1 MFRKQIER
9 QLDRAWYGDAKWSRA
24 LLPFEALYARS
35 ALKAKIRGQISA
47 DNNALGIPL
56 IVVGNISVGGTGKS
70 PVVIRLAKE
79 LKNRG
84 YRPGILSRGYGAQT
98 EVHPCLVNAE
108 DDAAKVGDEPLMMAA
123 SLPDIPIVI
132 DRDRLRGAQY
142 LKSQSQVDLV
152 ICDDGLQHYALPRDI
167 EIVVLDAERGI
178 GNGHLIPVGP
188 LREPV
193 DRLGSVDYILCNGA
207 LSSLSS
213 NLSALVNYE
222 FAVQPKSWQSVKT
235 GESKTLDQV
244 DLGDSVLA
252 VSAIGNP
259 ARFHNTLRALGLQP
273 KALVFPD
280 HHAFKAEELGSA
292 VRDSGL
298 PLVMTA
304 KDAVKCRSFADSD
317 WLALQVEAELPEGF
331 IDSILESLRAKIS
344 TLSGRTNE

>member
-1 MFRKQIER
+1 MFRKKIER

-24 LLPFEALYARS
+24 LLPFEALYARG

-47 DNNALGIPL
+47 DNNVLSIPL

-98 EVHPCLVNAE
+98 EVHPRLVSA
-108 DDAAKVGDEPLMMAA
+108 DDEAAKVGDEPLMMAA

-142 LKSQSQVDLV
+142 LKNQSQVDLV

-188 LREPV
+188 LRESV

-207 LSSLSS
+207 LSSLPS
-213 NLSALVNYE
+213 NLSALVNYQ
-222 FAVQPKSWQSVKT
+222 FAMQPKSWQSVKT
-235 GESKTLDQV
+235 GESKALDQV

-259 ARFHNTLRALGLQP
+259 GRFHNTLRTLGLQP

-280 HHAFKAEELGSA
+280 HHAFKAEELVFA
-292 VRDSGL
+292 VRDYGL

-304 KDAVKCRSFADSD
+304 KDAVKCRSFAYSD
-317 WLALQVEAELPEGF
+317 WLALQVEAELPEDF
-331 IDSILESLRAKIS
+331 IDSLLEKLRE
-344 TLSGRTNE
+344 LN